1 MPRLPVISGKELL
14 RVLSKAGF
22 RIDSQRGSHVKV
34 KKRLSDRVLVTTV
47 PLHRELDVGT
57 LNGILKQ
64 AEISREA
71 FFKLL
76 NA

>member
-1 MPRLPVISGKELL
+1 MSKLPVISGKELL
-14 RVLSKAGF
+14 RVLAKAGF
-22 RIDSQRGSHVKV
+22 VIQGQRGSHVKV
-34 KKRLSDRVLVTTV
+34 KKRLVDRVIVTTV

-71 FFKLL
+71 FFELL
-76 NA
+76 AK

>member
-1 MPRLPVISGKELL
+1 VISGKTLL
-14 RVLSKAGF
+14 RVLAKAGF
-22 RIDSQRGSHVKV
+22 TVEGQRGSHVKM

-64 AEISREA
+64 AEISRET
-71 FFKLL
+71 FFQLL
-76 NA
+76 ED